1 MATRVKILVVSLLAF
16 SLTYWTG
23 FSYLGTALEAPAYYL
38 ASLIFE
44 KTMSP
49 KELIKK
55 YEKGDIKI
63 LIVPG
68 HDKENYGAQYRGV
81 TEASLNA
88 ELGGQLFEY
97 FRSDPKFTAFITNK
111 NTGETNEWL
120 SDYVRTHNTAIN
132 VFKEKV
138 KSIFKNALKTGAIK
152 RETKVYHNPA
162 ADNTSKLLYGI
173 NKWAN
178 DNNVDIVL
186 HLHFN
191 DYPGRKYDA
200 PGKYK
205 GFAIYIPDD
214 QLPNHKASLEL
225 ARAIRKEL
233 KKIQTESN
241 FKQEK
246 DIIIEDQQLIAIGA
260 NASRDGVSI
269 LLEYGYIYEPEFYDK
284 EIRPYALRDAALA
297 TYQGVKNFFDRK

>member
-1 MATRVKILVVSLLAF
+1 MRVKILVISLLAF
-16 SLTYWTG
+16 SFTYWTG
-23 FSYLGTALEAPAYYL
+23 FSYVATMLETPAYYL

-49 KELIKK
+49 EKLIKK
-55 YEKGDIKI
+55 YEKGDIKV

-88 ELGGQLFEY
+88 ELGSQLFEY
-97 FRSDPKFTAFITNK
+97 FRSDPKFTTFITNK
-111 NTGETNEWL
+111 STGEINEWIL
-120 SDYVRTHNTAIN
+120 DYIKNQDTTIN
-132 VFKEKV
+132 AFKEKT
-138 KSIFKNALKTGAIK
+138 KSIFKNAVKIGAIK
-152 RETKVYHNPA
+152 KETKIFHNPA
-162 ADNTSKLLYGI
+162 ADNTSKMLYGI

-178 DNNVDIVL
+178 DNGVDMVL

-191 DYPGRKYDA
+191 DYPGRKYDM

-214 QLPNHKASLEL
+214 QLPNYSASFEI
-225 ARAIRKEL
+225 AKSIRKEL
-233 KKIQTESN
+233 RKIQTESN
-241 FKQEK
+241 FPREK

-260 NASRDGVSI
+260 NASRSGVSI
-269 LLEYGYIYEPEFYDK
+269 LIEYGYIYEPEFYDK
-284 EIRPYALRDAALA
+284 EIRLYALRDAALA
-297 TYQGVKNFFDRK
+297 TYRGVKNFFEQK